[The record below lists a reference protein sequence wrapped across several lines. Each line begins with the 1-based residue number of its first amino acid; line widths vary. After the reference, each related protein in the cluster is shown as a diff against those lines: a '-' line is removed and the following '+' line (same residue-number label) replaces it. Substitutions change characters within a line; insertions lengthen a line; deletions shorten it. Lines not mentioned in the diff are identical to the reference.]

1 MTMKL
6 PTLLAVSAL
15 LAAPLAAQAVTY
27 QFNAGLTGA
36 QQAPT
41 PVVTAAT
48 GIATLFYNDMG
59 TVSTADDLYSFSMSA
74 LGLSGTATGF
84 HIHAAAPAGSNAGV
98 KVFLDTAPFV
108 SFNLGGTV
116 LVGGS
121 GVAAPLSDPLF
132 LSHLQSGLAYV
143 NIHTAA
149 NPGGEIRGQLI
160 QVAVVPEPSTYA
172 LMLAGIGMMG
182 MLARRRR
189 G

>member
-1 MTMKL
+1 MTPKL
-6 PTLLAVSAL
+6 PMLLAVSAL
-15 LAAPLAAQAVTY
+15 LAVPLAAQAVTY
-27 QFNAGLTGA
+27 QFNASLNGA

-48 GIATLFYNDMG
+48 GVATLFYDNMN
-59 TVSTADDLYSFSMSA
+59 TASTADDLYSFSMSA
-74 LGLSGTATGF
+74 LGLSGVATVY
-84 HIHAAAPAGSNAGV
+84 HIHAAAPAGLNAGV

-108 SFNLGGTV
+108 SLNFGGTV

-121 GVAAPLSDPLF
+121 NVATPYANF
-132 LSHLQSGLAYV
+132 LADLQAGLAYV
-143 NIHTAA
+143 NIHTAT
-149 NPGGEIRGQLI
+149 NPRGEIRGQLM

-172 LMLAGIGMMG
+172 LLLAGIGMIG

>member
-6 PTLLAVSAL
+6 PMLLAVSAL
-15 LAAPLAAQAVTY
+15 LAVPLAAQAVTY
-27 QFNAGLTGA
+27 QFNASLTGG
-36 QQAPT
+36 QQFPT

-48 GIATLFYNDMG
+48 GLATLFYDDMNTPG
-59 TVSTADDLYSFSMSA
+59 TGDDSFSFSMFASGLGSA
-74 LGLSGTATGF
+74 ATMF
-84 HIHAAAPAGSNAGV
+84 HIHAAAGVGANAGP
-98 KVFLDTAPFV
+98 KVFLDAAPFV
-108 SFNLGGTV
+108 SSNPGGLL

-121 GVAAPLSDPLF
+121 GVSTPYAAF
-132 LSHLQSGLAYV
+132 LTDLQAGMAYV
-143 NIHTAA
+143 NVHTVAYG
-149 NPGGEIRGQLI
+149 GGEIRGQLM

>member
-1 MTMKL
+1 MTPKL
-6 PTLLAVSAL
+6 PVLLAVSAL
-15 LAAPLAAQAVTY
+15 LAVPLAAQAVTY
-27 QFNAGLTGA
+27 QFNASLSGA

-48 GIATLFYNDMG
+48 GVATLFYDDMG
-59 TVSTADDLYSFSMSA
+59 TALTTDDSYSFSMSA
-74 LGLSGTATGF
+74 LGLSGVATGY
-84 HIHAAAPAGSNAGV
+84 HIHAAAAPGANAGV
-98 KVFLDTAPFV
+98 KVNLANSPFV
-108 SFNLGGTV
+108 SYNLGGTV

-121 GVAAPLSDPLF
+121 GVATPYGGF
-132 LSHLQSGLAYV
+132 LTDLQAGLAYV

-149 NPGGEIRGQLI
+149 KPLGEIRGQLM

-172 LMLAGIGMMG
+172 LLLAGIGMIG